1 MKTILLAG
9 VFVAGALAQN
19 WTEPPPLIQLHRL
32 TGTASPM
39 IRRYADATA
48 AVNVVGMTSITGQ
61 TESWLVAMHDSFRSI
76 EDVDKTV
83 HPPPSLSGTDEVLD
97 QPSEGAPSTS
107 RSMIAS
113 YRPAWSYRPDQ
124 AIQML
129 RKARYCQL
137 SIYRIRPGTEADF
150 AELVK
155 SRSALFDSIN
165 LDRPEIAYHVISG
178 APSETFL
185 FLAPLASLKILD
197 DGLERA
203 PAHAEGRA
211 AAVKARE
218 FTREHL
224 LFRIEPAMSWVSD
237 DFASADPEFWRGKAR

>member
-1 MKTILLAG
+1 MKTILLVG
-9 VFVAGALAQN
+9 VFVAGAFAQN
-19 WTEPPPLIQLHRL
+19 WTEPPPLIQLHRR
-32 TGTASPM
+32 TGTASSM

-83 HPPPSLSGTDEVLD
+83 HPPPSLNGADEVLE
-97 QPSEGAPSTS
+97 QSSEEALPAS

-124 AIQML
+124 AVQML

-185 FLAPLASLKILD
+185 FLAPLASLKTLD
-197 DGLERA
+197 EGLERT
-203 PAHAEGRA
+203 HAEGRA